1 MNTDIAHKQS
11 TKPKIQACQYKTG
24 KTLGSGSYSIV
35 KECVHIK
42 TGRFYAA
49 KVINKRLMTGREHM
63 VRNEIAI
70 LKCVSM
76 GHQNVLTLVDFFETP
91 NNLYLITDL
100 AVGGELFDRITR
112 KGSYFEADA
121 VELIRATLS
130 AVSYLHDHGIVH
142 RDLKPENLLFRT
154 PEENADLLIAD
165 FGLSRIINEEKY
177 HTLTTTCGT
186 PGYMAPEIFTKTGH
200 GKPVDMW
207 AIGVMTYFLLC
218 GYAPFDR
225 ETNLEEM
232 QAILAAE
239 YSFLPIAYWR
249 NVSLDARQFIKSCL
263 IADSTKRITAHEAL
277 SHPFI
282 TKLRKGD
289 DLLPT
294 VKKNFNARRTIHT
307 AIDTIRAIN
316 KLRKLQDNLM
326 NGELS
331 EDPTIGATQLLHSN
345 SDGGAG
351 TDFNQNVQNLTSDS
365 SSDNATRKEAAMW
378 KIPPNDVSGQAP
390 SHLELQSQT
399 NPEISTGLWIP
410 RAPEKRL

>member
-1 MNTDIAHKQS
+1 MITDTSKHSSKAKVQ
-11 TKPKIQACQYKTG
+11 PCQYRTG
-24 KTLGSGSYSIV
+24 KTLGSGSYSVV
-35 KECVHIK
+35 KECVHIN
-42 TGRFYAA
+42 TGRYFAA
-49 KVINKRLMTGREHM
+49 KIINKRLMTGREHI

-70 LKCVSM
+70 LRHVSM

-100 AVGGELFDRITR
+100 AVGGELFDRILR
-112 KGSYFEADA
+112 KGNYYEADA
-121 VELIRATLS
+121 VELVRATLS
-130 AVSYLHDHGIVH
+130 AVSYLHEHGIVH

-165 FGLSRIINEEKY
+165 FGLSRIMNEEKF
-177 HTLTTTCGT
+177 HALTTTCGT

-225 ETNLEEM
+225 DTNLEEM
-232 QAILAAE
+232 QAILAVD
-239 YSFLPIAYWR
+239 YSFVPIETWR
-249 NVSLDARQFIKSCL
+249 NISLDARQFIKRCL
-263 IADSTKRITAHEAL
+263 VADSTKRITAHEAL

-289 DLLPT
+289 DLLPA

-316 KLRKLQDNLM
+316 KLRRLQDHMM
-326 NGELS
+326 NGSLS
-331 EDPTIGATQLLHSN
+331 EDPIIGATPFSRMNSN
-345 SDGGAG
+345 GS
-351 TDFNQNVQNLTSDS
+351 TSTENSNLKLASSDS
-365 SSDNATRKEAAMW
+365 SSDISVQEDSGTQKVQS
-378 KIPPNDVSGQAP
+378 NDVPDQAA
-390 SHLELQSQT
+390 SNLET
-399 NPEISTGLWIP
+399 NSNIISTGLWRP
-410 RAPEKRL
+410 RTP